1 MPEYLAPGVYVEE
14 TSFRAKSIEGV
25 STTTTGFVGPT
36 RYGPISDTPEV
47 VTSLGE
53 FERVYGDRQKLVF
66 SDGEVDNYLWH
77 AVRAFFAEGGKRLY
91 VSRIFRAASGTND
104 GRAFGFLPSNA
115 SAGSAAAVTFRSRFP
130 GETGNRQVR
139 LRLEFGA
146 NLLTSKNNTA
156 SVTGIGENDLVWISD
171 AAANP
176 AAPPAP
182 VAGPPDPGKDLPL
195 ALKTGV
201 FDPLVVLEN
210 RLKDESHRLAEK
222 TIAIYESR
230 AAVRA
235 FEKQARAA
243 DRLAKENH
251 AERMNLLQATLGSLA
266 DRGRRANLDAEDAG
280 NTLKVVRT
288 AIQTAIQTAIG
299 AANTPATAAE
309 TAAVEKLQSDTF
321 APITAIGEAKTS
333 SDALNAL
340 LTVIEAGAAARTKAV
355 EDAAQAAKDA
365 DAAAKTAMKEA
376 AAISAALRAKF
387 FSAPLPGAGKS
398 PVSVRTGR
406 LYIARRLTD
415 GTTQFVAGP
424 NDKRTETELDP
435 ATNEVRLV
443 TMSVAAAR
451 PDGEFEVWGGLH
463 LDRNHVRGG
472 TPDSFAATF
481 PEVNASAGKAATL
494 GLVVEQGRSLSD
506 AIKLVEALFG
516 GSTPALQANA
526 DIEFDPLR
534 PDQYEVV
541 LPLAGGNDGARP
553 TGTDYEGVTGADDA
567 KTGLKLLE
575 DIEDVSIVAAPGST
589 YVPAGSN
596 FAIQAQTAV
605 NALIRHCQLMKYRI
619 AVLDSTNDH
628 SVSDVL
634 AFRGKLDSTYA
645 ALYYPWVTVLDPV
658 SNTEI
663 NLPPSGFVA
672 GIYARNDVNRA
683 VYKAPANEVVTLA
696 LGFEK
701 TINKAQQ
708 EILNPQGVNCF
719 RYFEGRGYRL
729 WGARTI
735 SSDPEWKYVNLRR
748 YFAYLER
755 SIDKSTQF
763 AVFEP
768 NGEALWANI
777 RRMVEDFLF
786 SEWQSGALLGDKPEK
801 AFFVR
806 CDRSTMN
813 QNDLDNGRLVC
824 QIGVAPLRPAEF
836 VIFRIGQFTADRR

>member
-53 FERVYGDRQKLVF
+53 FERVYGDRRKLVF
-66 SDGEVDNYLWH
+66 SDGEVDNYMWH

-91 VSRIFRAASGTND
+91 VSRIFRAASATND

-115 SAGSAAAVTFRSRFP
+115 SAGSAAAVTFRSRYP

-139 LRLEFGA
+139 LRLQFGA
-146 NLLTSKNNTA
+146 NLLTSKNNKST
-156 SVTGIGENDLVWISD
+156 VTGIGDNDLVWIS
-171 AAANP
+171 AAAAIP

-182 VAGPPDPGKDLPL
+182 VAGPPDPGKDLTPT
-195 ALKTGV
+195 LKTGV
-201 FDPLVVLEN
+201 FDPLVALSN
-210 RLKDESHRLAEK
+210 RFKDESRRLAEK

-230 AAVRA
+230 AAVRS
-235 FEKQARAA
+235 FEARARAEDRDVKKVFA
-243 DRLAKENH
+243 DRMLA
-251 AERMNLLQATLGSLA
+251 LQSALRTLA
-266 DRGRRANLDAEDAG
+266 DRGGRAKLDAEDAG

-288 AIQTAIQTAIG
+288 AIQAAVG
-299 AANTPATAAE
+299 AANPAATPAE
-309 TAAVEKLQSDTF
+309 TAALAVLQSNDF
-321 APITAIGEAKTS
+321 APLAAIDDASASLARLNTLAKE
-333 SDALNAL
+333 
-340 LTVIEAGAAARTKAV
+340 IEDGAAARKKGV
-355 EDAAQAAKDA
+355 EDATLAAKDA
-365 DAAAKTAMKEA
+365 DAKAKTATEEA
-376 AAISAALRAKF
+376 AAIAAALRAQF
-387 FSAPLPGAGKS
+387 FSAPLPGVGGS
-398 PVSVRTGR
+398 PATVRIGR
-406 LYIARRLTD
+406 LYIAGRLTD
-415 GTTQFVAGP
+415 GTIQFVANP
-424 NDKRTETELDP
+424 NDKLTEKELDP

-443 TMSVAAAR
+443 TMSVGAAR

-481 PEVNASAGKAATL
+481 PEVNASASKAATL
-494 GLVVEQGRSLSD
+494 GLVVEQGRDLS
-506 AIKLVEALFG
+506 APIKLVEALFG
-516 GSTPALQANA
+516 GLTPALQANM
-526 DIEFDPLR
+526 DIAFDPAQ

-541 LPLAGGNDGARP
+541 LPLGRGNDGARP

-596 FAIQAQTAV
+596 FAVQAQTAV
-605 NALIRHCQLMKYRI
+605 NALIGHCQLMKYRI

-628 SVSDVL
+628 SISDVL

-658 SNTEI
+658 TNTEI

-719 RYFEGRGYRL
+719 RFFEGRGYRL